1 VNDVVLGRGYP
12 RTVGIWNAR
21 VVAKRVGD
29 GDVRRARRRRRR
41 NRRNDNHRAR
51 CDRDA
56 TISGLRCG
64 GRVRDDDE
72 EDANGGGAGGKRGRI
87 GGRRGE
93 RDGWA
98 RGGVER
104 TRKHDERKGGGG
116 SGVGRGGGRRG
127 G

>member
-21 VVAKRVGD
+21 VVAKRVGV

-41 NRRNDNHRAR
+41 NDNHRER

-56 TISGLRCG
+56 TTSGLRCG

-72 EDANGGGAGGKRGRI
+72 EDANGGGAGGKRGR
-87 GGRRGE
+87 RGE
-93 RDGWA
+93 RDDRA

-116 SGVGRGGGRRG
+116 SGVGRGGGHRG